1 VIGRFI
7 ARQLGH
13 PSSVIGPLV
22 LAPLWN
28 GRNRALNDM
37 ALEALSLSA
46 GDTVLEVGFGGGYL
60 LEQLL
65 RRSTSARVAGID
77 ASGAMTAHCRRRF
90 RSDLRAGRLELQ
102 RASAGAIPYEAGAFD
117 KVVSVN
123 SLFYWPDVARGIAE
137 CWRVTRAGG
146 ALVLVFTSSGSL
158 EGRSF
163 ARHGLSLHDGPE
175 MRGMMEGVG
184 FAECG
189 VSKLHDAHRQYW
201 CVKGIKPASAAVR

>member
-28 GRNRALNDM
+28 GRNRALNDT
-37 ALEALSLSA
+37 ALEALALTT
-46 GDTVLEVGFGGGYL
+46 GDTVLEIGFGGGYL

-65 RRSTSARVAGID
+65 KRRTSGRVAGID

-90 RSDLRAGRLELQ
+90 FGDLRAGRLELQ
-102 RASAGAIPYEAGAFD
+102 RASIDAIPYGVGSFD

-137 CWRVTRAGG
+137 CWRVTRTGG
-146 ALVLVFTSSGSL
+146 ALVLVFTSSRSL

-175 MRGMMEGVG
+175 MRGMMEAIG
-184 FAECG
+184 FAGCC
-189 VSKLHDAHRQYW
+189 VSELRDPHRRYW
-201 CVKGIKPASAAVR
+201 CVKGTKPASAP